1 MKIRQYQPN
10 DYADILEISKH
21 IWDGNDYLPKLIN
34 EFYESP
40 HCDPYVV
47 EEDDKVI
54 SIVNVN
60 KFTNKFYWL
69 ESMRT
74 HPDYRNRG
82 IATELNKFLL
92 QEATK
97 SGVEEVWLS
106 TSQANEA
113 TAKMLLKAGFE
124 EMALL
129 KLWDNT
135 DELEEQEIA
144 KNNGIIDGKLMN
156 IDYIPQNVSEEV
168 NKLESSWRPATSK
181 DEIKKILEKR
191 ASEGQKF
198 VFLVGEF
205 NIFPLDSYFV
215 DSWIQNQYIF
225 INHKTDSIMTFK
237 PAKEHLN
244 SYVLGIYDFNKDVI
258 TSALLFGFNQVKSQ
272 KQNDESHSSAI
283 DIRLFYPFAIYLKL
297 LDSAWVF
304 RIMKKKT

>member
-1 MKIRQYQPN
+1 MKIRQYNPS
-10 DYADILEISKH
+10 DYTDILEISKH

-34 EFYESP
+34 EFYHSP
-40 HCDPYVV
+40 YCDPYVV

-60 KFTNKFYWL
+60 KFTKKFYWL

-97 SGVEEVWLS
+97 SAVEEVWLS

-124 EMALL
+124 EMTLL
-129 KLWDNT
+129 KLWDNS
-135 DELEEQEIA
+135 DELNEQVLT

-156 IDYIPQNVSEEV
+156 IDYLPLNVSKEV
-168 NKLESSWRPATSK
+168 MNLESSWRPATSK
-181 DEIKKILEKR
+181 DELKKLLDKK
-191 ASEGQKF
+191 ASEGETF
-198 VFLVGEF
+198 VHLVNEF
-205 NIFPLDSYFV
+205 NIFPLESYFV
-215 DSWIQNQYIF
+215 DSWIKNQFIF
-225 INHKTDSIMTFK
+225 INDKTHSIMTFK
-237 PAKEHLN
+237 PAKERIN
-244 SYVLGIYDFNKDVI
+244 SFALGIHDFDKDVI
-258 TSALLFGFNQVKSQ
+258 TSALLFAFNKVKENNKSG
-272 KQNDESHSSAI
+272 I
-283 DIRLFYPFAIYLKL
+283 DIKLFYPAVVDVKL
-297 LDSAWVF
+297 LETDWAL